1 MPNPRLRHAAR
12 LTPVVW
18 LTALALLGII
28 AAACS
33 GEPAPT
39 ATPIATPTPT
49 RAPTPEPEAPGLAT
63 HLYALESE
71 SIELEGFDGSGGAIE
86 SVGDDLLVAT
96 PKGRLALVA
105 PDGTVE
111 YLEGNVPMNYAA
123 LQSSAMSGSPDFDPY
138 PFKVADILLQE
149 IEDGYT
155 LFVTHHHFGAECV
168 RFRLSATTLI
178 RDGQQWS
185 VGPNWRTVFDA
196 EPCSERT
203 SGWYNSGGKMLTDG
217 VEHLL
222 VTIGNQA
229 YGQRPIPD
237 DLHIGKFVRVAI
249 ATGEAEVLATGLR
262 TARGLARDADGNLW
276 ATDNGPRGGDELN
289 LLRESADYGYPFAS
303 YGIGHGEGHGGE
315 SMRLVKDEDTGR
327 HDGFERP
334 AFAWVP
340 NLGISALA
348 VNDAQHFP
356 LWQDDLLVASDQAVS
371 LFRIRRH
378 GTQIQYVEQIAVG
391 YPIRDIT
398 LLPDGR
404 IALLQDD
411 NKDDNWVHLLSR
423 SDRYCTED
431 VRERRDVYAIN
442 CAAIAPPP
450 TATPDA
456 PAAANP
462 DAYTTTGQQLFIQQC
477 SACHTLTDAQ
487 HRDGPHL
494 VGIIAR
500 TPGAADG
507 YDYSA
512 ALRGLETPWT
522 ADDIIRYLTSP
533 EQFAPGTA
541 KSASGTTEAEARAI
555 VIYMHSIQ

>member
-1 MPNPRLRHAAR
+1 
-12 LTPVVW
+12 
-18 LTALALLGII
+18 
-28 AAACS
+28 
-33 GEPAPT
+33 
-39 ATPIATPTPT
+39 
-49 RAPTPEPEAPGLAT
+49 
-63 HLYALESE
+63 
-71 SIELEGFDGSGGAIE
+71 
-86 SVGDDLLVAT
+86 
-96 PKGRLALVA
+96 
-105 PDGTVE
+105 
-111 YLEGNVPMNYAA
+111 
-123 LQSSAMSGSPDFDPY
+123 
-138 PFKVADILLQE
+138 
-149 IEDGYT
+149 
-155 LFVTHHHFGAECV
+155 
-168 RFRLSATTLI
+168 
-178 RDGQQWS
+178 
-185 VGPNWRTVFDA
+185 
-196 EPCSERT
+196 
-203 SGWYNSGGKMLTDG
+203 MLTDG

-249 ATGEAEVLATGLR
+249 ATGEGEILATGLR
-262 TARGLARDADGNLW
+262 TARGLARDSDGNLW
-276 ATDNGPRGGDELN
+276 ATDNGPLGGDELN
-289 LLRESADYGYPFAS
+289 LLRAGADYGYPFAS

-334 AFAWVP
+334 AFAWLPDPGVT
-340 NLGISALA
+340 ALA
-348 VNDAQHFP
+348 VNDPQHFP
-356 LWQDDLLVASDQAVS
+356 LWQDDLLVASDLAAS

-404 IALLQDD
+404 IALLQDS
-411 NKDDNWVHLLSR
+411 NWVHFLTR
-423 SDRYCTED
+423 SDRYCTEES
-431 VRERRDVYAIN
+431 REQRGVYAIN
-442 CAAIAPPP
+442 CAALAPAP

-477 SACHTLTDAQ
+477 SACHTLTDGQ

-512 ALRGLETPWT
+512 APAGPGNPLDGGRHHPVSNQPGAIRPRHGQVSKRHHRSRSPRHRHLYAQYPSRVGLITQ
-522 ADDIIRYLTSP
+522 S
-533 EQFAPGTA
+533 
-541 KSASGTTEAEARAI
+541 
-555 VIYMHSIQ
+555 V